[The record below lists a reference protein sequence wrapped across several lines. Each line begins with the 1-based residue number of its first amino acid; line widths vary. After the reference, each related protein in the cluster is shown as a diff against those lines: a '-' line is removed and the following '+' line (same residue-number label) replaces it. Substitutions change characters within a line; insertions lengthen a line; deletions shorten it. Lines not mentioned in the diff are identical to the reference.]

1 MTSMPASRK
10 ARASTFAPRSCPS
23 RPGFATRTRIGR
35 SAIVYD
41 SFVYLFCLLQNCCI
55 ERANRSLLLLIER
68 LVHMLVIT
76 VWWNTEN
83 AVSIPP
89 ILTCSNHI
97 TVGYVFVTL
106 TMQPR
111 PRLLLQRSG
120 PLDNLTP
127 ALGVDLRSAGNRQL
141 SQHVLLNLRLHPF
154 VRGIQDINVIAQK
167 ARIEQRQ

>member
-35 SAIVYD
+35 SAIVHD
-41 SFVYLFCLLQNCCI
+41 SFVYLFCLLQNFCI
-55 ERANRSLLLLIER
+55 ERANRLLLLLIER
-68 LVHMLVIT
+68 LVPMLVVT
-76 VWWNTEN
+76 VWWNAEN
-83 AVSIPP
+83 AASIPP

-106 TMQPR
+106 TTQPR

-120 PLDNLTP
+120 PFDDLIP
-127 ALGVDLRSAGNRQL
+127 ARGIDQFGTRNWQL
-141 SQHVLLNLRLHPF
+141 SQYMLLNLGLHPF
-154 VRGIQDINVIAQK
+154 VCGIQDIDVIA
-167 ARIEQRQ
+167 